1 MKGYRL
7 SRVLA
12 DIGRPEGRAAFE
24 DAALLRE
31 RYHLTPAEVEAMLTA
46 DLAQL
51 YALGANPYLIRFAF
65 RDKYEN

>member
-1 MKGYRL
+1 VKGYRL

-12 DIGRPEGRAAFE
+12 DIGHPEGRAPFE
-24 DAALLRE
+24 DATLLRE
-31 RYHLTPAEVEAMLTA
+31 QYHLTPPEVDAVLRA
-46 DLAQL
+46 DLVQL

>member
-1 MKGYRL
+1 VKGYRL

-12 DIGRPEGRAAFE
+12 DIGRPEARAAFE
-24 DAALLRE
+24 DASLLRE
-31 RYHLTPAEVEAMLTA
+31 RYRLTPAEVDAMLTA